1 MKIAV
6 YGCLAIVFALCIGV
20 GIFVFV
26 LLGPREK
33 ETWSTLAALL
43 AVIAAGIAVLPA
55 LRVLQVQED
64 SQRPRPMPYFDL
76 TSRYGFL
83 QLRLKNMGA
92 SVAYDVELHWETPL
106 MDDQKDLAKSLN
118 RTAVLLPQE
127 SVSTPI
133 GGAHEMVPKFADTR
147 FAGECSY
154 KDASGKKY
162 KEAFVCSVDGNQHQ
176 LLHDTEL
183 PRTLRD
189 LQDLPGKLDAIVEQL
204 KKLTPPPE
212 PPSEE
217 FIEQMK
223 RNLGRLQQPAV
234 SLPAADAPPE
244 GS

>member
-6 YGCLAIVFALCIGV
+6 YGCLAIVFALCVGV

-33 ETWSTLAALL
+33 ETWATLAALL
-43 AVIAAGIAVLPA
+43 AVIAAIIAVLPA

-64 SQRPRPMPYFDL
+64 SQRPRPTPYFDL
-76 TSRYGFL
+76 TSRYGLL
-83 QLRLKNMGA
+83 QLRLKNTGG
-92 SVAYDVELHWETPL
+92 SVAYDVELHWKTPL
-106 MDDQKDLAKSLN
+106 MNDEKDLAKSLD

-127 SVSTPI
+127 SVSTLM
-133 GGAHEMVPKFADTR
+133 GAAHEMVPKFADTR
-147 FAGECSY
+147 FEGECSFR
-154 KDASGKKY
+154 DASGKKF

-176 LLHDTEL
+176 LVHDTEL

-189 LQDLPGKLDAIVEQL
+189 LQDIPKKLDEIAEQL

-217 FIEQMK
+217 FIERMK
-223 RNLGRLQQPAV
+223 RNLGGL
-234 SLPAADAPPE
+234 
-244 GS
+244 